1 MESGYLTVIVG
12 VTMEGK
18 KAFLTA
24 PTYLSLYADDEVR
37 GADGCF
43 YKIVFHKSYTADNE
57 PLYQALEA
65 ALGKPVKVVLRR
77 TSTPV
82 DWSEQ
87 DD

>member
-1 MESGYLTVIVG
+1 MMCNYWTVVVGATMADRRVFLIAPRFLDLT
-12 VTMEGK
+12 EN
-18 KAFLTA
+18 
-24 PTYLSLYADDEVR
+24 DEIQ

-43 YKIVFHKSYTADNE
+43 YRILFRKSYTADNE